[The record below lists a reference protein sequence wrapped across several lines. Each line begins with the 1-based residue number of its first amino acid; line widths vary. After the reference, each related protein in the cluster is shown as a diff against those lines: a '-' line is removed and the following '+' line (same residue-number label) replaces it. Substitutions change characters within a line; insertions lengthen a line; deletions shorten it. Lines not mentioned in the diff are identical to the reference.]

1 MSKSHNLVVPS
12 AYLSVF
18 ERVIEVDPPQLKTRK
33 QIDEALENCDLL
45 NVQLTD
51 TIDLIAGAVSSE
63 ETDRLHVA
71 NALNL
76 IAGVARMNTD
86 ILLCIA
92 DKLSEDR
99 K

>member
-1 MSKSHNLVVPS
+1 MSKPNNCVVPS

-18 ERVIEVDPPQLKTRK
+18 ERVIEVDPSQLKTRK

-45 NVQLTD
+45 NAQITD

-63 ETDRLHVA
+63 ETDRLYVA

-76 IAGVARMNTD
+76 ITGVARMNTEA
-86 ILLCIA
+86 LLCIA
-92 DKLSEDR
+92 DKLSEGR